1 MYRLAL
7 ASTVSLLL
15 SSQIEV
21 SAQFGVAGKKKK
33 GGSTFENLN
42 EMAKEQFDGAGSGMM
57 DLDALASMFGGE
69 MDMAEMEQM
78 IAEAMA
84 DPETAA
90 YMQQMESE
98 LMKTMDQLSNMS
110 PEDLLKTATE
120 AVGTMMN
127 DEVMD
132 SMFQDMDT
140 LIEQLEGSGMV
151 DAEKIE
157 EYKKD
162 PAQLKK
168 DMKEGISQMQE
179 ALNDPETM
187 KAAMEVMKN
196 FGELINDPEALT
208 KAMNGV
214 NDLMSSF
221 SEEMSSDDKIE
232 EARLQILADP
242 TFGGND
248 ALASIYS
255 SDDMK
260 DLLKDPKKWR
270 DAVKMG
276 KGMML
281 NDEL

>member
-1 MYRLAL
+1 MYRLAIT
-7 ASTVSLLL
+7 STLSLLL
-15 SSQIEV
+15 VSST

-33 GGSTFENLN
+33 GGSSFENLN
-42 EMAKEQFDGAGSGMM
+42 EMAKEQFDGAEGMM
-57 DLDALASMFGGE
+57 DLDALASMFGGD
-69 MDMAEMEQM
+69 MDMDEMEKM
-78 IAEAMA
+78 IAEAMG

-98 LMKTMDQLSNMS
+98 LMKTMGQLSDMS
-110 PEDLLKTATE
+110 PEDLLKTATD
-120 AVGTMMN
+120 AVGAMMD

-132 SMFQDMDT
+132 LMFQDTDA

-151 DAEKIE
+151 DADKID
-157 EYKKD
+157 EYKRNPD
-162 PAQLKK
+162 LLKK

-179 ALNDPETM
+179 ALDDPETM
-187 KAAMEVMKN
+187 KAAMDVMKN
-196 FGELINDPEALT
+196 FGELINDPQSLT

-214 NDLMSSF
+214 NDLMSSL

-255 SDDMK
+255 SDEMK
-260 DLLKDPKKWR
+260 DLLQDPKKWR